1 MMNKH
6 KKLLLTLFLTG
17 IGIWTTAQTGR
28 TDTLP
33 AVDSTL
39 DELRDGILDNIPVIS
54 IDDNDMGDGAAPN
67 VSSVLTAGRDPFF
80 SAAAF
85 NFSAVRFRV
94 RGYDQDL
101 FGTWMNG
108 IPMENLD
115 NGFTPFGL
123 WGGLND
129 VLRNRDLSIGL
140 RPNTFAFGDI
150 GTNTYIDARASKQRA
165 QTSIG
170 YAYSNRNYRQRAM
183 VTHSTGLNKKGWA
196 FTLSGSR
203 RYAEE
208 GYVPG
213 TYYDGYSFFAGVDK
227 LIKQK
232 HLLSLIVFGAPTE
245 NGRQG
250 PSVQEMMDLA
260 GTNYYNPSWGFQ
272 NGKVRNANVG
282 RTNQPYAIF
291 THDWK
296 IDNRTNLVTAFGYS
310 TGYRSTTALDWY
322 NARDPR
328 PDYYRYLPSYYAS
341 TDPFQANLM
350 RDRMQQDINL
360 RQVNWDY
367 LYTANRGNRETIQ
380 NADGTPGNNV
390 SGLRSRY
397 IVEERVI
404 GSNRFNF
411 NTVLNKNVSEH
422 FDLTAGLNHLQMRNH
437 YFKRVDDLLGG
448 DFYVNLNQFAE
459 RDFPNNPSAN
469 QFDADHPNRIL
480 RQGDRFGYD
489 YDMQVQRSAAW
500 LQGVFKFRRIDYF
513 LSAEGS
519 HTSFFREGNVR
530 TGIYPNNSL
539 GKSAVNRFTNYALK
553 TGLTFKIDGRNYI
566 YANAAMLTKAPYFEN
581 IYIAPRTRDFQ
592 QQNPRSTT
600 VRSAEAGYVL
610 NAPKVKVRLTGY
622 VTKMEDDY
630 NVLSFYHDDYRNFVN
645 YALSNIDRLHFGGE
659 LGTEV
664 KVTSSLSVNAAAAI
678 GRYYYTSRQEAVITL
693 DNSNTLLGNETIY
706 AQNFRVPATPQEA
719 FSMGL
724 NYRSPK
730 FWYVSL
736 TGNYFRQMWLDFN
749 PIRRT
754 SNAVDGL
761 EYKGETFNAI
771 IDQTSWDPQYTVDL
785 FAGYSWKLPKK
796 LEIDHKSTF
805 LVFNLGVNNLLDNRN
820 IITGGFEQ
828 LRFDFADK
836 NPGKFPPR
844 IFYGY
849 GLNMFASATLRF

>member
-1 MMNKH
+1 
-6 KKLLLTLFLTG
+6 
-17 IGIWTTAQTGR
+17 
-28 TDTLP
+28 
-33 AVDSTL
+33 
-39 DELRDGILDNIPVIS
+39 
-54 IDDNDMGDGAAPN
+54 
-67 VSSVLTAGRDPFF
+67 
-80 SAAAF
+80 
-85 NFSAVRFRV
+85 
-94 RGYDQDL
+94 
-101 FGTWMNG
+101 
-108 IPMENLD
+108 
-115 NGFTPFGL
+115 
-123 WGGLND
+123 
-129 VLRNRDLSIGL
+129 
-140 RPNTFAFGDI
+140 
-150 GTNTYIDARASKQRA
+150 
-165 QTSIG
+165 
-170 YAYSNRNYRQRAM
+170 
-183 VTHSTGLNKKGWA
+183 
-196 FTLSGSR
+196 
-203 RYAEE
+203 
-208 GYVPG
+208 
-213 TYYDGYSFFAGVDK
+213 
-227 LIKQK
+227 
-232 HLLSLIVFGAPTE
+232 
-245 NGRQG
+245 
-250 PSVQEMMDLA
+250 
-260 GTNYYNPSWGFQ
+260 
-272 NGKVRNANVG
+272 
-282 RTNQPYAIF
+282 
-291 THDWK
+291 
-296 IDNRTNLVTAFGYS
+296 
-310 TGYRSTTALDWY
+310 
-322 NARDPR
+322 
-328 PDYYRYLPSYYAS
+328 YAS

-367 LYTANRGNRETIQ
+367 LYTANLGNRETIQ
-380 NADGTPGNNV
+380 NADGIPGNNV

-411 NTVLNKNVSEH
+411 NTVLNKNVNEH

-437 YFKRVDDLLGG
+437 YYKRVDDLLGG

-459 RDFPNNPSAN
+459 RDFPNNPAAN
-469 QFDADHPNRIL
+469 QFDADRPNRIL

-489 YDMQVQRSAAW
+489 YDMHVQRTAAW
-500 LQGVFKFRRIDYF
+500 VQGVFKFRRIDYF

-519 HTSFFREGNVR
+519 QTSFFRQGNVR

-539 GKSAVNRFTNYALK
+539 GKSTVNRFTNYAVK
-553 TGLTFKIDGRNYI
+553 SGLTFKIDGRNYI

-592 QQNPRSTT
+592 QQSPRSTT

-664 KVTSSLSVNAAAAI
+664 KVTSSLSVNAAAAL
-678 GRYYYTSRQEAVITL
+678 GRYYYTSRQEAVVTL

-706 AQNFRVPATPQEA
+706 SQNFRVPATPQEA

-730 FWYVSL
+730 FWYLSL

-805 LVFNLGVNNLLDNRN
+805 LVFNLGVNNLLDNRK

-836 NPGKFPPR
+836 DPGKFPPR